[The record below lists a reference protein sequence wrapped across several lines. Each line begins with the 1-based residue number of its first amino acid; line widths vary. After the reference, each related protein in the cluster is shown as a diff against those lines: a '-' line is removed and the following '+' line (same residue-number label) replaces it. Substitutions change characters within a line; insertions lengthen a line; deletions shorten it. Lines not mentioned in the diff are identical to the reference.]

1 MFKRDVQSI
10 KDLIMRNLR
19 VQGLETPLLQKR
31 VVDAWPVIA
40 GPLIERY
47 TLDAYIRNQTLFVR
61 LSNPALRADLSMRKQ
76 EYVRLLNNY
85 VGSQVIADVRFS

>member
-31 VVDAWPVIA
+31 LVEAWPEVAGQLIA
-40 GPLIERY
+40 HY
-47 TLDAYIRNQTLFVR
+47 TMNTYIRNQTLYVF
-61 LSNPALRADLSMRKQ
+61 LSNPALRADLSMRRQ
-76 EYVRLLNNY
+76 EFVRRLNER
-85 VGSQVIADVRFS
+85 VGSQIIIDIRFS